1 MILILVYVCVLIFPL
16 LRRQYFLRI
25 RLSNN
30 VFSLTLLALKH
41 NYTNGIINM
50 MKKTLIASALMALF
64 ASNAAIANV
73 ETDNL
78 RQIIAQQ
85 QETLAS
91 LEKRLDETDK
101 KLNATADQIEITAN
115 DSIFA
120 NTSIGGYGELHYNNY
135 DESDAKIDFHRF
147 VLYFGH
153 EFSDNIRFFSE
164 VELEHSISG
173 DGKAGEIEL
182 EQAYIEVDINE
193 QLTSKVGLFLIPV
206 GIINETHEPP
216 TFYGVER
223 NRVEK
228 RIIPA
233 TWWEAGAA
241 INYKLSGGLALDGA
255 ITSGLNSAKDDGEGN
270 YSLNSIRSSR
280 QKVAKAKA
288 ENLAYTGRI
297 KYTAITGLEL
307 AATLQYQTDLT
318 QGSDHL
324 DEASAVLF
332 ETHAIYQVQDF
343 TVRALYARWDIDGNE
358 AKASGQDEQE
368 GWYVEPSYEFNEKVG
383 VFVRYSEH
391 DTKAGNSTDTAI
403 ESTSFGINYYLHEN
417 VVLKADYEDISAG
430 IGGSADD
437 KGFNLGIGYQF

>member
-1 MILILVYVCVLIFPL
+1 
-16 LRRQYFLRI
+16 
-25 RLSNN
+25 
-30 VFSLTLLALKH
+30 
-41 NYTNGIINM
+41 
-50 MKKTLIASALMALF
+50 MKKTLIASALISIF

-91 LEKRLDETDK
+91 LEKRLDETDQ

-115 DSIFA
+115 DSVFT
-120 NTSIGGYGELHYNNY
+120 NTTIGGYGELHYNNY
-135 DESDAKIDFHRF
+135 KDTDAKIDFHRF

-153 EFSDNIRFFSE
+153 EFSDSVRFFSE
-164 VELEHSISG
+164 FELEHSIAG

-182 EQAYIEVDINE
+182 EQAYVEVDINE

-241 INYKLSGGLALDGA
+241 INYKISEGLAFDGA
-255 ITSGLNSAKDDGEGN
+255 ITSGLNSAKKSTKNIIVTLPDGSEVETTETTDT

-280 QKVAKAKA
+280 QKVAKATA

-332 ETHAIYQVQDF
+332 ETHAIYQVEGF

-358 AKASGQDEQE
+358 AKASGQDEQT
-368 GWYVEPSYEFNEKVG
+368 GWYIEPSYEFNEKVG
-383 VFVRYSEH
+383 VFARFSEY
-391 DTKAGNSTDTAI
+391 DKKAGNSVDTAV
-403 ESTSFGINYYLHEN
+403 ESTSVGVNYYLHEN
-417 VVLKADYEDISAG
+417 VVLKADYEDL
-430 IGGSADD
+430 GGAVDS
-437 KGFNLGIGYQF
+437 KGFNIGFGYQF